1 MKAYNRVWA
10 RVRETYESGYIL
22 YERGLQAAMYEALR
36 KEFPERR
43 FVVEPH
49 WGEQEHRT
57 IPDMVIVS
65 RREISD
71 ILELKFTPHYRLPL
85 AEVENAIANLLE
97 YEGEQH
103 VMLDP
108 LTGHWADPLPI
119 RGDCRRHL
127 VVVARA
133 NAPAVDPVNIPDQII
148 HWYGRVPQEPEQP
161 EQREWRVCQ
170 GQMLDL

>member
-1 MKAYNRVWA
+1 
-10 RVRETYESGYIL
+10 
-22 YERGLQAAMYEALR
+22 MYEALR
-36 KEFPERR
+36 EQFPERG

-49 WGEQEHRT
+49 WGEQDHRQ

-71 ILELKFTPHYRLPL
+71 ILELKYTPHFELPL
-85 AEVENAIANLLE
+85 SAIKSTIAKLLA

-108 LTGHWADPLPI
+108 PAGQWADQPLPI

-133 NAPAVDPVNIPDQII
+133 DSPAVWPENIPDQIVL
-148 HWYGRVPQEPEQP
+148 WYGRVAQEPEQ
-161 EQREWRVCQ
+161 RKWRVCQ
-170 GQMLDL
+170 GLMLD

>member
-1 MKAYNRVWA
+1 MEAFNRVWA
-10 RVRETYESGYIL
+10 RVREAYESGYIL

-49 WGEQEHRT
+49 WGEQEHRK
-57 IPDMVIVS
+57 IPDMVVVS

-71 ILELKFTPHYRLPL
+71 ILELKFQPHRKLPL
-85 AEVENAIANLLE
+85 EEIENTIANLLE

-108 LTGHWADPLPI
+108 PAGQWADPLPI

-127 VVVARA
+127 VIVARA
-133 NAPAVDPVNIPDQII
+133 DSPTVLPRYIPDQII
-148 HWYGRVPQEPEQP
+148 HWYGRVAPDP
-161 EQREWRVCQ
+161 EQREWEVCQ
-170 GQMLDL
+170 GRLMLD